1 MKSRILAILSFIFL
15 IILVS
20 NQNIK
25 FIEPRKQEV
34 TAIKSVDL
42 VKSITLTS
50 DAIKYDERIGF
61 ERSLQVNF
69 ELPIVS
75 DIAINRYL
83 DSLAQEIKNSTKSD
97 FNFQVK
103 VINYG
108 DLINAFTFP
117 AGYCY
122 VYRGLIETT
131 ANEDELFGMLAH
143 EWGHAISRDNSSNNS
158 IVRDIEVSADHISLK
173 ILKHNN
179 RNTHATFSL
188 LNRID
193 AIANINI
200 GGTNPKP
207 NLRQRLESIKNIIQD
222 TSPKL
227 NLLPEYEYWT
237 MRSRLA
243 HLKSEERFI
252 VSPSYLTIDLSDH
265 QDVRVRNIMQKKK
278 KLNRKR

>member
-15 IILVS
+15 IILIS
-20 NQNIK
+20 NQEIRFSKLN
-25 FIEPRKQEV
+25 KQESK
-34 TAIKSVDL
+34 TTRFRAPIKSPVLAYGDIDHDKKL
-42 VKSITLTS
+42 
-50 DAIKYDERIGF
+50 GF

-75 DIAINRYL
+75 DIAVNRYL

-103 VINYG
+103 VVNYE
-108 DLINAFTFP
+108 DIINAFTFP

-143 EWGHAISRDNSSNNS
+143 EWGHAISRDDSSNNS

-188 LNRID
+188 LKRID
-193 AIANINI
+193 TITNINI
-200 GGTNPKP
+200 GSTNSKP

-222 TSPKL
+222 TPPKL
-227 NLLPEYEYWT
+227 NLLPEYEYLA

-243 HLKSEERFI
+243 SLKSEERFI
-252 VSPSYLTIDLSDH
+252 ISPSYLTINLGDH
-265 QDVRVRNIMQKKK
+265 KDVRVKNIMQKKK